1 MTSINPVMLIT
12 GARKGIGKYLAQ
24 TYAAR
29 GFIVIGCSR
38 KEVEWQAENYRH
50 ILTDIS
56 DEQQVI
62 EMHRLIRKDYGK
74 LDITL
79 NNAGIASMNHSLLTP
94 GETASRVMNTNF
106 MGTFLVC
113 RESVKIMKKAKWGRI
128 INFSTIAV
136 PLDLEGEAVYAASKS
151 AVEKFT
157 RILAHEIGSYGIT
170 VNTIGPSPIQ
180 TDLIRSIPEEKIQ
193 TLVNRLAIKR
203 LGTFEDVLNLIDFLI
218 KEQSQYITGQ
228 TIYLGGA

>member
-1 MTSINPVMLIT
+1 MTLSNPVMLIT
-12 GARKGIGKYLAQ
+12 GTRKGIGKVLAQ
-24 TYAAR
+24 TYVSR
-29 GFIVIGCSR
+29 GFTVIGCSR
-38 KEVEWQAENYRH
+38 KEADWQAENYRH

-62 EMHRLIRKDYGK
+62 DLHRLIRKEYGR

-106 MGTFLVC
+106 LGTFLVC
-113 RESVKIMKKAKWGRI
+113 RESVKVMKKNKWGRI
-128 INFSTIAV
+128 VNFSTIAV
-136 PLDLEGEAVYAASKS
+136 PFDLEGEAVYAASKS

-157 RILAHEIGSYGIT
+157 RVLAREIGSYGIT

-193 TLVNRLAIKR
+193 VLVNRLAIKR
-203 LGTFEDVLNLIDFLI
+203 LGTFEDILNLINFLI
-218 KEQSQYITGQ
+218 KDESQYITGQ